1 MNCAPVFPL
10 LSNNWTPDANRALK
24 ILMPGSVE
32 KVCQSELVTT
42 T

>member
-24 ILMPGSVE
+24 ILMPGPSRRPVNRNW
-32 KVCQSELVTT
+32 
-42 T
+42 